1 MICEL
6 LIHFE
11 KVPAEGKGFEP
22 LIGFLLYTLSRR
34 ASSTTPAPLL
44 KGSKNTVY
52 NLVAEYFLRI
62 GSSNSSHFFNT
73 DAFHFCQ
80 LLRNVY

>member
-11 KVPAEGKGFEP
+11 NVPAEGKGFEP

-34 ASSTTPAPLL
+34 ASSTTPAPLR
-44 KGSKNTVY
+44 GGKNTIY
-52 NLVAEYFLRI
+52 ISGFEYF
-62 GSSNSSHFFNT
+62 
-73 DAFHFCQ
+73 FCI
-80 LLRNVY
+80 